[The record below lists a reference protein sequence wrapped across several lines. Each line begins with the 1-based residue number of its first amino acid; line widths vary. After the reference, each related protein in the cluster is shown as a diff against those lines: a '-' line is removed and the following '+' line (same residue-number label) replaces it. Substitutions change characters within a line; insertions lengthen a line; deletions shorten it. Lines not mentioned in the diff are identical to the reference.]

1 MDWQNEKLQLDS
13 SVFLKKTFNEQKNI
27 WKLSKLKFIIYSYII
42 YIKLQSKE

>member
-13 SVFLKKTFNEQKNI
+13 SVFWKKTFNEQKNI
-27 WKLSKLKFIIYSYII
+27 WKLKFIIYSYII

>member
-13 SVFLKKTFNEQKNI
+13 SELRKKTFNEQKNI
-27 WKLSKLKFIIYSYII
+27 WKLKFIIYSYII

>member
-13 SVFLKKTFNEQKNI
+13 SVFLKKTFIKQKNI
-27 WKLSKLKFIIYSYII
+27 WKLKFIIYSYII